1 MSDSESSTDE
11 NYAQINQ
18 WLDYFADAGI
28 PPQPGTREIR
38 AFRSKLLIVALESEN
53 LTKSHSIII

>member
-28 PPQPGTREIR
+28 PPQPGNREK
-38 AFRSKLLIVALESEN
+38 RSFLVFFP
-53 LTKSHSIII
+53 